1 MVNRQWLDIVMF
13 LEAAVLL
20 LSLVVF
26 FAHGLWLHLHQKRE
40 HRLLESARAS
50 LARLVNR
57 GTINIED
64 ITLLRSLPRD
74 VQDVAFLEISAN
86 VTGAGKERLR
96 FVAREVGI
104 LDRARSLC
112 ESGRWTKRLRGSRLF
127 SRLDVADPIVRTLL
141 ADAHPAVRAQ
151 AAEWAATQPSLA
163 VLTTLLEMLADPATQ
178 ARFAVQDAL
187 LRVGTIVAEPL
198 AKFLETHTGVAA
210 AAGLKVAEAVASPVF
225 RPAALRLSE
234 DNDPAVRVP
243 AANLLGGIADPPS
256 AERLIALLKDS
267 DSAVRAAAARGLGRM
282 QHWQAASQ
290 LAECLRDRTWRV
302 RRDAALALRSIGA
315 PGALFLR
322 RALKG
327 DDAFAADMAQLTL
340 DLPEAAAAS

>member
-1 MVNRQWLDIVMF
+1 MVNQYVLDVVMIV
-13 LEAAVLL
+13 EVAVLL
-20 LSLVVF
+20 LSLIVF
-26 FAHGLWLHLHQKRE
+26 FAHGLWLYLHHKRE

-96 FVAREVGI
+96 FVAREVGL
-104 LDRARSLC
+104 LDRARALC
-112 ESGRWTKRLRGSRLF
+112 ESARWTKRLRGSRLF
-127 SRLDVADPIVRTLL
+127 SRLDVADPIVSVLL
-141 ADAHPAVRAQ
+141 ADLQPAVRAQ
-151 AAEWAATQPSLA
+151 AAEWAATQPSTT
-163 VLTTLLEMLADPATQ
+163 VLMTLLEMLADPATQ

-187 LRVGTIVAEPL
+187 LRVGTIVSEPL

-210 AAGLKVAEAVASPVF
+210 AAGLKVAEAVASPIF
-225 RPAALRLSE
+225 RPAALRHSQ
-234 DNDPAVRVP
+234 DSDATVRVA
-243 AANLLGGIADPPS
+243 AANLLGAIADQPS
-256 AERLIALLKDS
+256 AERLVVLLTDS